1 MTKYFKYRYITH
13 TNTCAPILSL
23 SLFSVTLTQNV
34 TNDSNNTMVCPGT
47 PVVFTCISNKT
58 ASIVW
63 VNELTNETKVI
74 NSSHPNG
81 TWGNFTIQV
90 TNQSLGNF
98 SSKATINVT
107 SHVCLSC
114 SDGSINKSTIII
126 VIYGK
131 IIII

>member
-1 MTKYFKYRYITH
+1 MCTY
-13 TNTCAPILSL
+13 SL

-34 TNDSNNTMVCPGT
+34 TNDTNITIVCPGT
-47 PVVFTCISNKT
+47 TVVFTCISNKT

-74 NSSHPNG
+74 NSTHPNG
-81 TWGNFTIQV
+81 TLGNFTIQV
-90 TNQSLGNF
+90 TNQNLGNF

-107 SHVCLSC
+107 NHICLSC